1 MKKRNCRKTDT
12 EREQHDRAIR
22 IRKMTDAQICED
34 LDSLAQPA
42 PAPPPAGP
50 APAEIISNFLDALSI
65 RTEDGLRVSD
75 ATIRKLREIAQAKG
89 FIPAEAA

>member
-22 IRKMTDAQICED
+22 IRKMTDAQLCEY

-42 PAPPPAGP
+42 PAPQPAGP

-65 RTEDGLRVSD
+65 RTEDGLRVSY